1 MRLIPSMKSP
11 IAIAALSVAAALAAQ
26 TSAQA
31 AAAAAPAAPATG
43 TPATR
48 APATGADAGKA
59 ARSPLDITSDQA
71 ETHSSD
77 CSVVWT
83 GSPEALRD
91 QARLRSDIMIGHME
105 ILKKAKAGAKAPAKP
120 VAAGPAPAGSSDCG
134 DLLNVEAK
142 GNVYYASPDGRRVHG
157 DNAFY
162 DAVTKIITITGDVT
176 AVDGQNVMRGTKAIY
191 NTDTGEGHME
201 GSGKGPGAK
210 NRPRGVFYPK
220 DAKPDEQTAS
230 ATPGEA
236 APAAPAAKP
245 KKKKDAQPAASHDS

>member
-1 MRLIPSMKSP
+1 MRLIPSMRSP
-11 IAIAALSVAAALAAQ
+11 IAIGVLSVAAALAAQ
-26 TSAQA
+26 TPVAQA
-31 AAAAAPAAPATG
+31 AAAPAQPGAT
-43 TPATR
+43 P
-48 APATGADAGKA
+48 K
-59 ARSPLDITSDQA
+59 SPIDITSDQA
-71 ETHSSD
+71 ETHSAD

-91 QARLRSDIMIGHME
+91 TSRLRADIMIGHME
-105 ILKKAKAGAKAPAKP
+105 ILKKAKPGAKPAAKPAAPAVAGAAPA
-120 VAAGPAPAGSSDCG
+120 ASSSDCG

-162 DAVTKIITITGDVT
+162 DAVTKIITVTGDVT
-176 AVDGQNVMRGTKAIY
+176 TVDGQNVMRGTKAIY

-220 DAKPDEQTAS
+220 DAKTDDQAAS
-230 ATPGEA
+230 TTPGAA

-245 KKKKDAQPAASHDS
+245 KKKKAAQPDAAHDS